1 LQEELILSIV
11 DAIEKTGAAI
21 ALPSIGPV
29 FTQDAWID
37 PEKVKAAKAHSEKS
51 RASDAPDNSPVT

>member
-1 LQEELILSIV
+1 V

-21 ALPSIGPV
+21 ALPSTGPV

-37 PEKVKAAKAHSEKS
+37 PEKVKAAKAHSEKPRDS
-51 RASDAPDNSPVT
+51 SAPGNNSPPG